1 MAAAATPRLLSELAA
16 KLDAELLSGG
26 DTLIR
31 GVASLEDAERGDLSF
46 VRSGAY
52 RERFEASRAS
62 AFIVSSDID
71 PRGRPAIRA
80 PDPSRAFAQ
89 AVELLVAPP
98 RPAAGRHPLA
108 SIDEA
113 ARVDPTAVLG
123 AGVSIGAGAVVGART
138 VIHPNVS
145 IYPGVAVGADC
156 EFHSGVVLREGTRIG
171 DRVRLQPGVLVGGD
185 GFGFLPSEGEGVRR
199 VPQIGSVVIEDDVEI
214 GAGTTVDRA
223 TLGETRIRRGAKIDN
238 LVMIAHNCD
247 IGEDAI
253 IVAQSGLAGGTRVG
267 ARAILMARVGSAGQL
282 EVGEGAFV
290 GARAGLHRD
299 VPAGGQVAGSPA
311 VERRAWH
318 REVVALRK
326 LPQMLKRLRWLER
339 RLGRQSG
346 QAPAV
351 DEPGAAAHSGSHQGV
366 RDDGTDGDGDR

>member
-1 MAAAATPRLLSELAA
+1 MVAAATPRSLAELAA
-16 KLDAELLSGG
+16 KLDVELLAGG
-26 DTLIR
+26 ETRIE
-31 GVASLEDAERGDLSF
+31 GVASLEDAAPGDLSF

-52 RERFEASRAS
+52 RDRFEASRAS
-62 AFIVSSDID
+62 AFIVSSDFD
-71 PRGRPAIRA
+71 PQGRPAIRA
-80 PDPSRAFAQ
+80 QDPSRVFAR
-89 AVELLVAPP
+89 AVELLVESP
-98 RPAAGRHPLA
+98 RPAAGRHPAA
-108 SIDEA
+108 SVDEA
-113 ARVDPTAVLG
+113 ARVDPTAALG
-123 AGVSIGAGAVVGART
+123 PGVYVGAGAQLGART
-138 VIHPNVS
+138 VVHANVS
-145 IYPGVAVGADC
+145 IYPGVEVGADC
-156 EFHSGVVLREGTRIG
+156 ELHSGVVLREGTRVG

-185 GFGFLPSEGEGVRR
+185 GFGFLPSESEGARR

-282 EVGEGAFV
+282 EIGDGAFV

-326 LPQMLKRLRWLER
+326 LPQMLKRLQWLER
-339 RLGRQSG
+339 RLGRD
-346 QAPAV
+346 ADAEDPA
-351 DEPGAAAHSGSHQGV
+351 D
-366 RDDGTDGDGDR
+366 RDGNGDGDR